1 MKQEQK
7 RKFGI
12 KLKLLLLSFAAVL
25 VSNTVMI
32 VISSNRLKTGL
43 NEQTQDGLAMLAEAV
58 KAGYDN
64 LAGDYT
70 FDANKA
76 QLWKGDVNLSEN
88 LDMLDSYVK
97 NVDADITVCY
107 GKTRILTTLKDS
119 KTGNRIIGTDISAE
133 VWNAVSKGEVYEIQE
148 IEINGEDYI
157 ACYMPLNSSDGSV
170 IGAVFAGKP
179 RVQIETYIKK
189 MQLGISVIGVTLLAF
204 FTVSGALV
212 STRIAN
218 SLLSA
223 KASIER
229 LADGNL
235 NTIIDSKVTQ
245 REDEIGDIGRVSA
258 QLISKLRE
266 IVEKLQAT
274 SNELYATGASLD
286 SMAAS
291 SSNATDEIS
300 QAVNGISKG
309 AVSQAEEIESA
320 STQIS
325 AIGEL
330 LGAITGN
337 VASLTAVS
345 DRMTAA
351 GAASTETMINLSR
364 SNDRTSEA
372 ILNIGQQIRLTD
384 ESIKEISVAAD
395 LITSIAAQTNLLSL
409 NAAIESARA
418 GEAGRG
424 FAVVASEIQKLS
436 IQSNESAVKIQNI
449 IDTLLAESG
458 KTMKEMN
465 DAEALMKEQQ
475 LKLNETKERFN
486 EVSKGITDSRQDTEQ
501 IRLSA
506 GSCDNARTVI
516 ADVFANLSAISEEN
530 AASSEETTASMEEL
544 NATINLLANEAG
556 KLKDISKEL
565 NEDMQFFKL

>member
-58 KAGYDN
+58 RAGYDN

-119 KTGNRIIGTDISAE
+119 KTGNRIIGTDISTE

>member
-119 KTGNRIIGTDISAE
+119 KTGNRIIGTDISTE

>member
-58 KAGYDN
+58 QAGYDN

-436 IQSNESAVKIQNI
+436 IQSNESAAKIQNI

>member
-43 NEQTQDGLAMLAEAV
+43 NEQAQDGLAMLAEAV
-58 KAGYDN
+58 RAGYDN

>member
-43 NEQTQDGLAMLAEAV
+43 NEQAQDGLAMLAEAV

-119 KTGNRIIGTDISAE
+119 KTGNRIIGTDISTE

>member
-43 NEQTQDGLAMLAEAV
+43 NEQAQDGLAMLAEAV
-58 KAGYDN
+58 RAGYDN

-565 NEDMQFFKL
+565 NDDMQFFKL

>member
-235 NTIIDSKVTQ
+235 NTVIDSKVTQ

-565 NEDMQFFKL
+565 NDDMQFFKL

>member
-43 NEQTQDGLAMLAEAV
+43 NEQAQDGLAMLAEAV

>member
-43 NEQTQDGLAMLAEAV
+43 NEQAQDGLAMLAEAV
-58 KAGYDN
+58 RAGYDN

-119 KTGNRIIGTDISAE
+119 KTGNRIIGTDISTE
-133 VWNAVSKGEVYEIQE
+133 VWKAVSKGEVYEIQE

-189 MQLGISVIGVTLLAF
+189 MQLGISVIGVTLLVF

-223 KASIER
+223 KASIEQ

-235 NTIIDSKVTQ
+235 NTVIDSKVTQ

-286 SMAAS
+286 SMATS

-351 GAASTETMINLSR
+351 GAVSTETMINLSR

-372 ILNIGQQIRLTD
+372 ILNIGQQIRLTG

-565 NEDMQFFKL
+565 NDDMQFFKL

>member
-58 KAGYDN
+58 RAGYDN

>member
-43 NEQTQDGLAMLAEAV
+43 NEQAQDGLAMLAEAV
-58 KAGYDN
+58 RAGYDN

-119 KTGNRIIGTDISAE
+119 KTGNRIIGTDISTE

>member
-320 STQIS
+320 FTQIS

>member
-25 VSNTVMI
+25 LSNTVMI

-58 KAGYDN
+58 RAGYDN

-235 NTIIDSKVTQ
+235 NTIIDSRVTQ

-384 ESIKEISVAAD
+384 DSIKEISVAAD

-565 NEDMQFFKL
+565 NDDMQFFKL

>member
-43 NEQTQDGLAMLAEAV
+43 NEQAQDGLAMLAEAV
-58 KAGYDN
+58 RAGYDN

-119 KTGNRIIGTDISAE
+119 KTGNRIIGTDISTE
-133 VWNAVSKGEVYEIQE
+133 VWKAVSKGEVYEIQE

-223 KASIER
+223 KASIEQ

-235 NTIIDSKVTQ
+235 NTVIDSKVTQ

-286 SMAAS
+286 SMATS

-351 GAASTETMINLSR
+351 GAVSTETMINLSR

-372 ILNIGQQIRLTD
+372 ILNIGQQIRLTG

-565 NEDMQFFKL
+565 NDDMQFFKL

>member
-43 NEQTQDGLAMLAEAV
+43 NEQAQDGLAMLAEAV

-235 NTIIDSKVTQ
+235 NTVIDSKVTQ

-351 GAASTETMINLSR
+351 GAVSTETMINLSR

-565 NEDMQFFKL
+565 NDDIQFFKL

>member
-300 QAVNGISKG
+300 QAVTGISKG

>member
-119 KTGNRIIGTDISAE
+119 KTGNRIIGTDISTE

-235 NTIIDSKVTQ
+235 NTVIDSKVTQ

>member
-43 NEQTQDGLAMLAEAV
+43 NEQAQDGLAMLAEAV

-235 NTIIDSKVTQ
+235 NTVIDSKVTQ

>member
-107 GKTRILTTLKDS
+107 GKTRILTTLKNS

>member
-274 SNELYATGASLD
+274 STPPVLP
-286 SMAAS
+286 
-291 SSNATDEIS
+291 
-300 QAVNGISKG
+300 
-309 AVSQAEEIESA
+309 
-320 STQIS
+320 
-325 AIGEL
+325 
-330 LGAITGN
+330 
-337 VASLTAVS
+337 LTAWLLPPA
-345 DRMTAA
+345 T
-351 GAASTETMINLSR
+351 
-364 SNDRTSEA
+364 
-372 ILNIGQQIRLTD
+372 QQMR
-384 ESIKEISVAAD
+384 
-395 LITSIAAQTNLLSL
+395 
-409 NAAIESARA
+409 SARQSMVFPR
-418 GEAGRG
+418 E
-424 FAVVASEIQKLS
+424 LS
-436 IQSNESAVKIQNI
+436 HRRK
-449 IDTLLAESG
+449 
-458 KTMKEMN
+458 
-465 DAEALMKEQQ
+465 
-475 LKLNETKERFN
+475 R
-486 EVSKGITDSRQDTEQ
+486 
-501 IRLSA
+501 
-506 GSCDNARTVI
+506 
-516 ADVFANLSAISEEN
+516 
-530 AASSEETTASMEEL
+530 
-544 NATINLLANEAG
+544 
-556 KLKDISKEL
+556 
-565 NEDMQFFKL
+565 

>member
-12 KLKLLLLSFAAVL
+12 KLKLLLLSFVAVL

-43 NEQTQDGLAMLAEAV
+43 NEQAQDGLAMLAEAV
-58 KAGYDN
+58 RAGYDN

-119 KTGNRIIGTDISAE
+119 KTGNRIIGTDISTE

-223 KASIER
+223 KASIEQ

-235 NTIIDSKVTQ
+235 NTVIDSKVTQ

-266 IVEKLQAT
+266 IVEKLQET

-337 VASLTAVS
+337 VAGLTAVS

-565 NEDMQFFKL
+565 NDDMQFFKL

>member
-1 MKQEQK
+1 M
-7 RKFGI
+7 
-12 KLKLLLLSFAAVL
+12 
-25 VSNTVMI
+25 
-32 VISSNRLKTGL
+32 
-43 NEQTQDGLAMLAEAV
+43 
-58 KAGYDN
+58 
-64 LAGDYT
+64 
-70 FDANKA
+70 
-76 QLWKGDVNLSEN
+76 
-88 LDMLDSYVK
+88 
-97 NVDADITVCY
+97 
-107 GKTRILTTLKDS
+107 
-119 KTGNRIIGTDISAE
+119 
-133 VWNAVSKGEVYEIQE
+133 
-148 IEINGEDYI
+148 
-157 ACYMPLNSSDGSV
+157 
-170 IGAVFAGKP
+170 
-179 RVQIETYIKK
+179 
-189 MQLGISVIGVTLLAF
+189 
-204 FTVSGALV
+204 
-212 STRIAN
+212 
-218 SLLSA
+218 
-223 KASIER
+223 
-229 LADGNL
+229 
-235 NTIIDSKVTQ
+235 
-245 REDEIGDIGRVSA
+245 
-258 QLISKLRE
+258 
-266 IVEKLQAT
+266 EKLQAT